1 MPSQAVLRSRCVNL
15 ESPAVRRLA
24 LKQNLR
30 QNLSGRKFDIL
41 KPRWLPTADAL
52 LADKAYDADERVI
65 EPLREAEIEPVIPA
79 KANRKQPR
87 PYDKDLYKDQNA
99 ARDKKLKKRSLFPL
113 YVVEQLVQ
121 IERRFNADV
130 LRVSLQELLRAAAP
144 IVAEH
149 AQELPLREELG

>member
-1 MPSQAVLRSRCVNL
+1 M
-15 ESPAVRRLA
+15 
-24 LKQNLR
+24 
-30 QNLSGRKFDIL
+30 
-41 KPRWLPTADAL
+41 L